1 VTDYNNV
8 HEALMALASE
18 DKREEY
24 ARRLEQQINAPRQDK
39 FGGIIDDLAE
49 LQAPLME
56 RLREKLTRGEWIAEG
71 FGYESGQPTKIHP
84 RLWQSLTINA
94 WANLAGDRFQQ
105 VGGKSRTGVFHT
117 LGFSAAKPEPLSL
130 DQAARQEIVRNVARF
145 FEKLDQE
152 LELDAAK
159 RHFFDLASQRWGA
172 EVNPTMLRAAWNL
185 AKLQSARRAPGKRK
199 SI

>member
-24 ARRLEQQINAPRQDK
+24 ARRLEQQINAPRKDK

-49 LQAPLME
+49 LQAPLMK

-71 FGYESGQPTKIHP
+71 FGHESGQPIKIHP

-94 WANLAGDRFQQ
+94 WANMAGDRFQQ
-105 VGGKSRTGVFHT
+105 VGGKSRTGFSTRWGSPLQSPSLCPWIKPLAKRSYAVSH
-117 LGFSAAKPEPLSL
+117 GFLKSLIKNLSL
-130 DQAARQEIVRNVARF
+130 MPPSVIFSTLPAKDGVRR
-145 FEKLDQE
+145 
-152 LELDAAK
+152 
-159 RHFFDLASQRWGA
+159 
-172 EVNPTMLRAAWNL
+172 
-185 AKLQSARRAPGKRK
+185 
-199 SI
+199 